1 MIERMEF
8 IQGWLDIQK
17 LINVIHH
24 INKLKKK
31 SYMIISIAEEKLSDE
46 IQHPFITKTLRKIWI
61 K

>member
-1 MIERMEF
+1 MIEQVEF

-24 INKLKKK
+24 ISKLKKK
-31 SYMIISIAEEKLSDE
+31 SYMIISIDAEKLSDK

>member
-8 IQGWLDIQK
+8 TQGWLDIQK